1 MERPSPD
8 QTQDPLEVDVN
19 LLMQQQLPRYVVN
32 CLQAAGYDE
41 LEVIASMDTNEGEAS
56 SISKI
61 EKYIEKYHKSNPD
74 MLPSYSTESSTSLP
88 FEFPPGHRIRICN
101 FVHEIKQLYRNT
113 RSSNVSTKLSRSATE
128 KRLKLIP
135 QPEDKLPL
143 SVDEITCQ
151 VHESINKWI
160 KHQKHS
166 ALNSLKEG
174 KHYTVIVNKHGNGQ
188 IVAVINCG
196 ICHTSVRLHLLN
208 RHYQISNWTRH
219 MKRCASGAT
228 IDSKQTKLLLPK
240 ISSSAAKLSDPT
252 TSTQSVSANDA
263 AVVSEPPQSPSNVLT
278 IDSSESANLENPQV
292 FCLAPPLLQKGGPN

>member
-113 RSSNVSTKLSRSATE
+113 RSLNVSTKLSRSATE

-151 VHESINKWI
+151 VV
-160 KHQKHS
+160 QKVQANRRVTDTTVYNCYNLPISMLIYNHS
-166 ALNSLKEG
+166 VMLPFLKRVKRRMFLMLYPFVNALMW
-174 KHYTVIVNKHGNGQ
+174 
-188 IVAVINCG
+188 
-196 ICHTSVRLHLLN
+196 
-208 RHYQISNWTRH
+208 HYQISNWTRH